1 MAGLPMDCLASKLD
15 SVVKNE
21 VSLFEQAGHHVEEIR
36 RELASMR
43 SFLEDSSNS
52 DATYSK
58 LKQTQIAHVR
68 DLVYDVEDTVYK
80 FIYHQTKWR
89 SSSSSRKFLCFPLF
103 FLERRKIATELG
115 EINSLIKATPER
127 YQRYQLEVNNQ
138 GSKGKVA
145 SNAESALFLKE
156 EELIGIEA
164 SKKIITGWLTGGD
177 SRLTTVS
184 VVGMGGSGKTTL
196 VANVFK
202 SPPVKR
208 CFDCCAW
215 ITVPQSFDI
224 EHLLRRLI
232 RELNKS
238 APMVGGVVS
247 IDELSRM
254 GYRDLVD
261 NLMTYLEGKRYLL
274 VLDDVRDANVW
285 SGIKVSLPDA
295 QNGSRIILTTRME
308 DIAIMYSSSNENG
321 GVKPL
326 DKKISWELFC
336 RRAFLK
342 NSKQCPPQLHDLAA
356 EIVDKCQGLPL
367 AIVSMGGL
375 FSTKRCSIAD
385 WTRVRQNMQWELS
398 NNQMLEPI
406 KTILLLSYYDLPYRL
421 KCCFLYCC
429 MFPED
434 DKIWCGRLTR
444 LWMAEGFVQVE
455 VDGVTPEEV
464 ANGYLTELIHRNMLQ
479 SVDSEL
485 SVNDRMCK
493 IHDMYREVGLTI
505 AKQDKFF
512 SVYNEESSVT
522 RNQHRLSLHQAS
534 NDNVRDMIQLVEGMP
549 RIRSLFVAGNSG
561 CSTPFSLGA
570 LDCRRFRLLR
580 VLDLEEAPVEEL
592 PHHMDNLFNL
602 RLLNLFG
609 TRVKRL
615 PNSIGKLQNLQT
627 LDIIS
632 TKVATLPKEI
642 MKLHKLRHLATG
654 YVKRTM
660 LKEYNVMYG
669 ISVLS
674 GSDISSLKNLQS
686 LRLVEASRELINQ
699 LGLMTQLVVLGIT
712 NVRGKDQMDGLCRS
726 IKNMPCLQQLSI
738 AAGNEDD
745 ILQFDELGQSPTLVR
760 LQYLSLYGKLDK
772 FPNWVSS
779 LPSLIDLQMHWS
791 RLPMEEDPLQHL
803 HRLQILSNLVLNN
816 AYQGTELN
824 FPIGFDNVKSMV
836 LKHFPRLESI
846 SIAEGAM
853 PDINMLQINSC
864 KNLKTAAQGIQNL
877 YELQELRLE
886 DVSDELVERIR
897 GPDRDSFSHI
907 PLIRCHYYSS
917 SRQQYV
923 WENLL

>member
-308 DIAIMYSSSNENG
+308 DIAIIG
-321 GVKPL
+321 GSQLIFHVKPL

-421 KCCFLYCC
+421 K
-429 MFPED
+429 
-434 DKIWCGRLTR
+434 LTR

-493 IHDMYREVGLTI
+493 IHDMYREV
-505 AKQDKFF
+505 
-512 SVYNEESSVT
+512 
-522 RNQHRLSLHQAS
+522 
-534 NDNVRDMIQLVEGMP
+534 
-549 RIRSLFVAGNSG
+549 
-561 CSTPFSLGA
+561 
-570 LDCRRFRLLR
+570 
-580 VLDLEEAPVEEL
+580 
-592 PHHMDNLFNL
+592 
-602 RLLNLFG
+602 
-609 TRVKRL
+609 
-615 PNSIGKLQNLQT
+615 
-627 LDIIS
+627 
-632 TKVATLPKEI
+632 
-642 MKLHKLRHLATG
+642 
-654 YVKRTM
+654 
-660 LKEYNVMYG
+660 EY
-669 ISVLS
+669 
-674 GSDISSLKNLQS
+674 
-686 LRLVEASRELINQ
+686 
-699 LGLMTQLVVLGIT
+699 
-712 NVRGKDQMDGLCRS
+712 
-726 IKNMPCLQQLSI
+726 
-738 AAGNEDD
+738 
-745 ILQFDELGQSPTLVR
+745 
-760 LQYLSLYGKLDK
+760 
-772 FPNWVSS
+772 
-779 LPSLIDLQMHWS
+779 
-791 RLPMEEDPLQHL
+791 
-803 HRLQILSNLVLNN
+803 
-816 AYQGTELN
+816 GTE
-824 FPIGFDNVKSMV
+824 
-836 LKHFPRLESI
+836 
-846 SIAEGAM
+846 A
-853 PDINMLQINSC
+853 
-864 KNLKTAAQGIQNL
+864 
-877 YELQELRLE
+877 
-886 DVSDELVERIR
+886 
-897 GPDRDSFSHI
+897 FS
-907 PLIRCHYYSS
+907 
-917 SRQQYV
+917 
-923 WENLL
+923 